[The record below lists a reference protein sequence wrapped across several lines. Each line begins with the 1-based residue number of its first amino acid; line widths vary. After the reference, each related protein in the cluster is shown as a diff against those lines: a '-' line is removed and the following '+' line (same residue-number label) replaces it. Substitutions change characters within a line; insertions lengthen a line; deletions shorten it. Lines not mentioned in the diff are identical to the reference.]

1 METTEKK
8 AKLPASVQSGSSSKA
23 PFKRK
28 RTKGRRTKGGKG
40 QRTHL

>member
-8 AKLPASVQSGSSSKA
+8 AKLPASVHSGSSSKA

-28 RTKGRRTKGGKG
+28 RRGTKGGRTKGGKG
-40 QRTHL
+40 